1 MHIAI
6 LTFDGFNEIDSFVAL
21 NILNRVKRPHW
32 RASIASP
39 TPRVRSMNGVVV
51 EAQASLADAAN
62 ADAVIIG
69 SGRKTRDVVA
79 DPALMAQ
86 LRFDPARQLLGAQCS
101 GTLVLAKLG
110 LLDGVPACTDTITKT
125 HRKAPAKKAIAA
137 ATIVVIED
145 DVLVAESLRDMLAD
159 DKWTVDVCES
169 AEAFFKVYR
178 PGYGDCLLIDVHL
191 PGASGIDVLK
201 RLQRDGSPASSIM
214 ITGAGDVETAV
225 EVMKSGAVDFIEKPV
240 HRKDLVA
247 AVKRVIERA
256 KDTTKA
262 TAWQKAAADR
272 IASLTPRQRE
282 IMERVLAGE
291 PSKNIAADL
300 SLSQRTVENHRARI
314 MKRTGAKS
322 LPALARLGLVATL
335 SGKQIIPKPT
345 EIGDKPANV
354 EAVMAMPD
362 LANVLES
369 DQFKRFFDQIPMAI
383 VVAVLKSPERIVY
396 ANPAF
401 EQLSGQTLAEVIE
414 KPWESVRGQ
423 SRDPQKVCSLA
434 AAVTGSADFVGTFQ
448 LERAKAE
455 AVMVDVYSNIILDDD
470 DSPIFRLAAMVD
482 VSADD
487 VLQRQEFE
495 QKIREKDTLLLEIQH
510 RVKNNLQMVT
520 ALIRVEARTAR
531 GKIDTAPF
539 DRLAGRI
546 NAVQILYDLLS
557 NIKECDEID
566 LGTYLS
572 EIASS
577 VMHAHAVEGIRL
589 DLKVDSYPVSVNV
602 ALPTG
607 LVANELLT
615 NALKHAFVGREG
627 GTITLHSLSDSNGC
641 RVTIADDGIG
651 LPPGVEWPKHGK
663 LGELIV
669 RSLRQNAKANLS
681 VDSQPGKGMRVV
693 IGFTRAA
700 AAPDV
705 VVNDS
710 LGVTTA

>member
-1 MHIAI
+1 MKSAK
-6 LTFDGFNEIDSFVAL
+6 
-21 NILNRVKRPHW
+21 KR
-32 RASIASP
+32 
-39 TPRVRSMNGVVV
+39 
-51 EAQASLADAAN
+51 
-62 ADAVIIG
+62 
-69 SGRKTRDVVA
+69 
-79 DPALMAQ
+79 
-86 LRFDPARQLLGAQCS
+86 
-101 GTLVLAKLG
+101 
-110 LLDGVPACTDTITKT
+110 
-125 HRKAPAKKAIAA
+125 RKAPAKKETAA
-137 ATIVVIED
+137 ATIVVIDD
-145 DVLVAESLRDMLAD
+145 DVLVAESLRDMLESTEW
-159 DKWTVDVCES
+159 KVEVHES
-169 AEAFFKVYR
+169 AEAFLKAYR
-178 PGYGDCLLIDVHL
+178 PGYGDCLLIDMHL

-201 RLQRDGSPASSIM
+201 RLQRDGNHVPSIM

-225 EVMKSGAVDFIEKPV
+225 EAMKSGAMDFIEKPV
-240 HRKDLVA
+240 RRKDLVA
-247 AVKRVIERA
+247 TVKRVIEGA
-256 KDTTKA
+256 KDATKG

-322 LPALARLGLVATL
+322 LPALVRLGLVATL
-335 SGKQIIPKPT
+335 SGKQIDIPKPT

-401 EQLSGQTLAEVIE
+401 EQLSGQTIAEVID

-520 ALIRVEARTAR
+520 ALIRVEARNAR

-681 VDSQPGKGMRVV
+681 VDSQAGKGMRVV

-705 VVNDS
+705 VV
-710 LGVTTA
+710 